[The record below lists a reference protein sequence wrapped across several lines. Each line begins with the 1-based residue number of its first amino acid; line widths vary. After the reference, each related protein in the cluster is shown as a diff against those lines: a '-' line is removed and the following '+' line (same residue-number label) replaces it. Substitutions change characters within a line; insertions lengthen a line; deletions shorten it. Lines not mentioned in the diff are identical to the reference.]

1 MHARHVRR
9 LLPSSIVLV
18 LDISSESNFTRF
30 CNEYVFKKCQLS
42 LNRSISYLFVNIFL
56 VAYYIRPW
64 NPQNPSVESHVYYL
78 KFNFWTH
85 LCCCFHNVLA
95 LVTDEMNFAIS
106 TKHSYHD
113 EVCLTAHKLLMM
125 EFKFLVIFKLIQI
138 LFFHN
143 WVACSWTRISVF
155 TCLSVDII
163 NRVGYMCV
171 LCCTFVDVIF
181 WNTVWPLQ

>member
-56 VAYYIRPW
+56 VAYYTRPW

-78 KFNFWTH
+78 KFNF
-85 LCCCFHNVLA
+85 
-95 LVTDEMNFAIS
+95 
-106 TKHSYHD
+106 
-113 EVCLTAHKLLMM
+113 
-125 EFKFLVIFKLIQI
+125 
-138 LFFHN
+138 
-143 WVACSWTRISVF
+143 
-155 TCLSVDII
+155 
-163 NRVGYMCV
+163 
-171 LCCTFVDVIF
+171 
-181 WNTVWPLQ
+181 